1 VNRRNAF
8 QFKAGN
14 SIFHRLDPMSKLVWL
29 FGVSLLAFG
38 AYIAWIQIVITVAV
52 LGTALFLAR
61 LSVLE
66 VVRGTWIFI
75 AASVSF
81 FINPVGVAAGTHGCV
96 PHLLQADLCR
106 ERGLCARLGFAHLCN
121 RAVFDGVRAHDRS
134 ARPRDRAR
142 HTDAHAVSHRLHVLH
157 RPPHRADDR
166 GGNSDHPSAHA
177 VRGVARQRSIAGR
190 IGETKRYVMPLLVGS
205 LRRASTMVMSMEAR
219 AFGAYPTRT
228 FVESPRM
235 SAFGVSLCVFMGVA
249 VVVWYSAL
257 MLGYVHSVYIFFA
270 GVIFAPPSVKLDIS
284 GPATRGGRTSR
295 RAPALAHSLQ
305 REVRTPWSKELQP

>member
-1 VNRRNAF
+1 MGRGIDRPFAGGQGVNRGNAF

-38 AYIAWIQIVITVAV
+38 AYIAWIQIVITLAV

-61 LSVLE
+61 LSVSE

-81 FINPVGVAAGTHGCV
+81 FVIQSVSLPGHTVAFHIFSKPIYAES
-96 PHLLQADLCR
+96 ADYALASALR
-106 ERGLCARLGFAHLCN
+106 IYAIVLSSM
-121 RAVFDGVRAHDRS
+121 VFVRTTD
-134 ARPRDRAR
+134 PRDLAIALVTQMHMPYRIAYTFFIALR
-142 HTDAHAVSHRLHVLH
+142 IVPTIEEEIQIIR
-157 RPPHRADDR
+157 
-166 GGNSDHPSAHA
+166 SAHA

-228 FVESPRM
+228 FVESPQM
-235 SAFGVSLCVFMGVA
+235 SAFGVSLCIFMGVA

-257 MLGYVHSVYIFFA
+257 MLGYVHSVYVF
-270 GVIFAPPSVKLDIS
+270 S
-284 GPATRGGRTSR
+284 PA
-295 RAPALAHSLQ
+295 
-305 REVRTPWSKELQP
+305 

>member
-8 QFKAGN
+8 QFKSGN

-38 AYIAWIQIVITVAV
+38 AYIAWIQIVITLAV

-61 LSVLE
+61 LSVSE

-81 FINPVGVAAGTHGCV
+81 FIIQSVSLPGHTVAFHIFSKPIYAES
-96 PHLLQADLCR
+96 ADYALASALR
-106 ERGLCARLGFAHLCN
+106 IYAIVLSSM
-121 RAVFDGVRAHDRS
+121 VFVRTTD
-134 ARPRDRAR
+134 PRDLAIALVTQMHMPYRIAYTFFIALR
-142 HTDAHAVSHRLHVLH
+142 IVPTIEEEIQIIR
-157 RPPHRADDR
+157 
-166 GGNSDHPSAHA
+166 SAHA

-235 SAFGVSLCVFMGVA
+235 TAFGVSLCIFMGVA

-257 MLGYVHSVYIFFA
+257 VLGYVHSVYIF
-270 GVIFAPPSVKLDIS
+270 S
-284 GPATRGGRTSR
+284 PA
-295 RAPALAHSLQ
+295 
-305 REVRTPWSKELQP
+305 

>member
-1 VNRRNAF
+1 VSRRNAF

-38 AYIAWIQIVITVAV
+38 AYIAWIQIVISLAV

-61 LSVLE
+61 LSVSE

-81 FINPVGVAAGTHGCV
+81 FIIQSVSLPGHTVAFHIFSKPIYAES
-96 PHLLQADLCR
+96 ADYALASALR
-106 ERGLCARLGFAHLCN
+106 IYAIVLSSM
-121 RAVFDGVRAHDRS
+121 VFVRTTD
-134 ARPRDRAR
+134 PRDLAIALVTQMHMPYRIAYTFFIALR
-142 HTDAHAVSHRLHVLH
+142 IVPTIEEEIQIIR
-157 RPPHRADDR
+157 
-166 GGNSDHPSAHA
+166 SAHA

-228 FVESPRM
+228 FVESPRI
-235 SAFGVSLCVFMGVA
+235 SGFGVSVCIFMGVA
-249 VVVWYSAL
+249 VVVWYAAL
-257 MLGYVHSVYIFFA
+257 LLGYVHSVYIFASFEIRV
-270 GVIFAPPSVKLDIS
+270 GS
-284 GPATRGGRTSR
+284 G
-295 RAPALAHSLQ
+295 
-305 REVRTPWSKELQP
+305 